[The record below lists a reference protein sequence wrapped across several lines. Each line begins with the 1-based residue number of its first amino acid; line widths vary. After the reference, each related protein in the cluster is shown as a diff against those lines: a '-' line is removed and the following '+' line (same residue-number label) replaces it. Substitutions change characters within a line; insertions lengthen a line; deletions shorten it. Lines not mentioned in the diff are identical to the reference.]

1 MINNREI
8 IMRKFELKDIEPV
21 YSLIVDTL
29 DKSYAGVYPEENIDF
44 FKEYHNKDNIL
55 HDCDKGYTIVIEY
68 NGRIVGTGTL
78 TGTNI
83 RRVFVNASF
92 QRQGLG
98 LIIMKELE
106 RKAFEQGIRVVDLSA
121 SLVAKKFYDRLGYN
135 TEEEKNIDI
144 GNNRKLHYFDMIKY
158 ISRENGQLRLP

>member
-1 MINNREI
+1 MINDREI
-8 IMRKFELKDIEPV
+8 IMRKFEQKDIEPV

-29 DKSYAGVYPEENIDF
+29 DKSYAGVYPEEAIDF

-68 NGRIVGTGTL
+68 YGRIVGTGTL

-83 RRVFVNASF
+83 RRVFVDSNF
-92 QRQGLG
+92 QRHGLG
-98 LIIMKELE
+98 LVITKELE
-106 RKAFEQGIRVVDLSA
+106 RKAFEQGIKVVDLSA

-135 TEEEKNIDI
+135 TVEEKNVDV
-144 GNNRKLHYFDMIKY
+144 GNNRKLHYFEMTKY
-158 ISRENGQLRLP
+158 ISRKYG